1 LHGALFAIGDEE
13 LLEYHHH
20 AGNFHPFRIPTT
32 LPKGLEPIREALTCL
47 ADWHRRRNRR
57 PVAET
62 ISDVLGATRAHV
74 SFVLRPGGEQVLANV
89 LHVAELARQYELEG
103 GMSFRGFV
111 EALREAAT
119 GGQAAEAPILE
130 EGSDGVRLMTVH
142 KAKGL
147 EFPVVILADITARL
161 TPFDAS
167 RYIDTDR
174 ERCALRIGGW
184 SPKDL
189 NDNKAMELLREEKE
203 GERVAYVAATRA
215 RDLLVVPAIGDGPFT
230 EGWVAPLN
238 AAIYPAEDARRVQ
251 ARGTGCPAF
260 GSKDS
265 VLIRPDGDPASR
277 LTVCPGLHDFT
288 SPSEP
293 YSVVWWSPEP
303 AALSLG
309 AQAPF
314 GLRRDDLIV
323 KDVAPAVLRRGLE
336 AYQTW
341 KTGRDEAIAAAEKP
355 SIEVMTATAA
365 AMAEELAPIGHDI
378 DVVTETVRGARPRP
392 GGQRFGSLV
401 HAVIADLPLD
411 ALEGQSVQRL
421 ASAHGRVLGA
431 DAAEVGAAAE
441 LVGGL
446 IAHPVLE
453 AAARAARE
461 GRCYR
466 EMPVTWRAD
475 SGALIE
481 GFVDLAY
488 IDDKGFVVIDFKT
501 DRELEGAADRYQ
513 RQVRIYAAAIAAA
526 TGRPA
531 RAVLMRL

>member
-1 LHGALFAIGDEE
+1 
-13 LLEYHHH
+13 
-20 AGNFHPFRIPTT
+20 
-32 LPKGLEPIREALTCL
+32 
-47 ADWHRRRNRR
+47 
-57 PVAET
+57 
-62 ISDVLGATRAHV
+62 
-74 SFVLRPGGEQVLANV
+74 
-89 LHVAELARQYELEG
+89 
-103 GMSFRGFV
+103 MSFRGFV
-111 EALREAAT
+111 EALREAAS

-167 RYIDTDR
+167 RYIDAER

-215 RDLLVVPAIGDGPFT
+215 RDLLVVPALGDGPYT

-238 AAIYPAEDARRVQ
+238 AAIYPAEDARRMQ
-251 ARGTGCPAF
+251 AGGVGCPLFA
-260 GSKDS
+260 SKDS
-265 VLIRPDGDPASR
+265 VLMRPDGDPASR
-277 LTVCPGLHDFT
+277 LTVCPGQHEFT
-288 SPSEP
+288 ASDEP
-293 YSVVWWSPEP
+293 YSLVWWSPEP
-303 AALSLG
+303 AVLSLG

-323 KDVAPAVLRRGLE
+323 KDVAPAVLRRGLDSYH
-336 AYQTW
+336 AW
-341 KTGRDEAIAAAEKP
+341 KTGREDAIAAAQRP
-355 SIEVMTATAA
+355 SINVMTATAA
-365 AMAEELAPIGHDI
+365 AATEALVPIGHDI
-378 DVVTETVRGARPRP
+378 DVATFAEATAPKRP

-401 HAVIADLPLD
+401 HALIADMPLD
-411 ALEGQSVQRL
+411 APDARTIARL

-431 DAAEVGAAAE
+431 DAAEIAAAE
-441 LVGGL
+441 AIVLRVL
-446 IAHPVLE
+446 EHPVLQ
-453 AAARAARE
+453 AAARANRD

-466 EMPVTWRAD
+466 EMPVTWRTDA
-475 SGALIE
+475 GAIIE

-488 IDDKGFVVIDFKT
+488 ADESGFVVVDFKT
-501 DRELEGAADRYQ
+501 DRELDGAVDRYQ
-513 RQVRIYAAAIAAA
+513 RQVRIYAAAISTA

-531 RAVLMRL
+531 RAVLMRV